1 MLRVT
6 LLHVVIEFKCFIKH
20 LRCPGHVIWTCADS
34 AEDVEEHHPSAVFS
48 VVSLGLVPHGGRL
61 QPDLTEV
68 TAPPLTLDPGE
79 PLKMTLVL

>member
-1 MLRVT
+1 MLLVT
-6 LLHVVIEFKCFIKH
+6 LPHVVIEFEDLIKH
-20 LRCPGHVIWTCADS
+20 LGCPGHVVWICADP
-34 AEDVEEHHPSAVFS
+34 AEDVEEHHPSSVFS
-48 VVSLGLVPHGGRL
+48 VVGLGLMPHGGRL